1 MSYKYLQKVTKS
13 YLNLF
18 FLLLACRG
26 CLFGICSLFGFSEET
41 NSFALAM
48 LSPYYSRAL
57 SDEAVRLYS
66 PRTGVTSGVF
76 LNLHS
81 WIAKGNVS
89 DIAIVD
95 DSCISQAALN
105 PVIAVVDDA
114 TDGADASSLD
124 VISEGFLTP
133 QGKRSAPLNCDAPR
147 KKKRED
153 LEFET

>member
-1 MSYKYLQKVTKS
+1 MDVC
-13 YLNLF
+13 
-18 FLLLACRG
+18 LAPAA
-26 CLFGICSLFGFSEET
+26 FFGFSEET

-66 PRTGVTSGVF
+66 PRTGVTSGVY

-81 WIAKGNVS
+81 WIGKGNVS

-95 DSCISQAALN
+95 DSFISQAALN
-105 PVIAVVDDA
+105 PVIVVVDDA

-124 VISEGFLTP
+124 VISERLMTRIVTP